1 MHRINTK
8 LLLIHIVSIFLIIGA
23 FENIGILYNLEL
35 TEDIIEFG
43 VVDGSKIYA
52 EENDITP
59 GEAISNMG
67 LSVQL
72 ICITG
77 LLIGTGLSIIKS
89 RKFNDSLLNQGI
101 MFILGFLFI
110 RFDISNY
117 LQFQSIF
124 QSRDISLIIS
134 ALVLIALGLIGFYSK
149 KINNWIEH

>member
-8 LLLIHIVSIFLIIGA
+8 LLLIHLVSIFLIIGA

-35 TEDIIEFG
+35 TEYLIEFG
-43 VVDGSKIYA
+43 IDNGLKIYA
-52 EENDITP
+52 EENDITQ
-59 GEAISNMG
+59 GEAITNMG

-72 ICITG
+72 ICIAG

-89 RKFNDSLLNQGI
+89 RKFNISLLNQGI
-101 MFILGFLFI
+101 LFILGFLFI

-124 QSRDISLIIS
+124 QSRDISLII
-134 ALVLIALGLIGFYSK
+134 ATLVLIALGLIGFYSK